1 MHSAIINCNAVV
13 GIIGLGYVGLPLA
26 SATAKAGYKSI
37 GFDVDGSKIQSLNDG
52 HSYIDAV
59 SNEELSSHREK
70 ELFEA
75 SDDFS
80 RLAECDV
87 IIICVP
93 TPLSKNRDPDL
104 RYVIETTRT
113 IARTL
118 KLGQLIVL
126 ESTTYPG
133 TSDEVVKPILEAG
146 GLKSAQDFWIGYSP
160 EREDPGN
167 VQFNTA
173 VIPKVISG
181 DGEDAAD
188 LMEAFYS
195 RVVSKVVRVSSLAVG
210 EAVKITEN
218 IFRAVNIALVNELKV
233 LYDAMGIDVWEVI
246 DAASTKPFGYMPF
259 YPGPG
264 LGGHCIPIDPFY
276 LTWKAREYGL
286 STKFVE
292 LAGEINVSMPSHVIS
307 KLEKAL
313 DEFTGKSLG
322 KSKILIL
329 GMAYKKNV
337 SDVRES
343 PSLFIMETLLQRGA
357 IVDFHD
363 DHVAVVPPTRSHQ
376 ALSEH
381 KSVPLTKEALI
392 GYDAVLILTDH
403 DNIDYSVVVENA
415 ALIVDTRN
423 AIRKRQLQHR
433 ALVLA

>member
-233 LYDAMGIDVWEVI
+233 LYDAMGI
-246 DAASTKPFGYMPF
+246 
-259 YPGPG
+259 
-264 LGGHCIPIDPFY
+264 
-276 LTWKAREYGL
+276 
-286 STKFVE
+286 
-292 LAGEINVSMPSHVIS
+292 
-307 KLEKAL
+307 
-313 DEFTGKSLG
+313 
-322 KSKILIL
+322 
-329 GMAYKKNV
+329 
-337 SDVRES
+337 
-343 PSLFIMETLLQRGA
+343 
-357 IVDFHD
+357 
-363 DHVAVVPPTRSHQ
+363 
-376 ALSEH
+376 
-381 KSVPLTKEALI
+381 
-392 GYDAVLILTDH
+392 
-403 DNIDYSVVVENA
+403 
-415 ALIVDTRN
+415 
-423 AIRKRQLQHR
+423 
-433 ALVLA
+433 